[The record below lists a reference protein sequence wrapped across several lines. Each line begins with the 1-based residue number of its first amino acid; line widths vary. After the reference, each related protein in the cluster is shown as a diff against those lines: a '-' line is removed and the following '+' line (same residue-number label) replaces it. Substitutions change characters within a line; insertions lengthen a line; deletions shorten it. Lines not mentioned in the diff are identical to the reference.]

1 MTLHLYAQNPRKTIP
16 RLENLAPK
24 QGQDIPRSG
33 KRTSDLGKGIPTPE
47 KYASVLG
54 QHIPTSGKHT
64 SDLGKGIPTQEKYA
78 SVLGQN
84 VPTSGKHASNLVE
97 EIPTLEKSASVLGH
111 NVPTSELFLPVFRLV
126 FKLKNTSV
134 PDSRLILGVS
144 ECIAA
149 KKKKKLAAYS
159 KPSAAS

>member
-64 SDLGKGIPTQEKYA
+64 SDLGEGIPTQEKYA

-84 VPTSGKHASNLVE
+84 VPTSGKHASNLGE

-134 PDSRLILGVS
+134 PDSRHIIPALETIYTETMHRNCVQ
-144 ECIAA
+144 
-149 KKKKKLAAYS
+149 
-159 KPSAAS
+159 